1 LANNIQR
8 ENVKSYLKI
17 NENDNVLL
25 NVSDTV
31 HNYNA
36 LFEAIINRQ
45 IVCKPLKRKG
55 TQKLYERLAKL
66 MH

>member
-1 LANNIQR
+1 MIF
-8 ENVKSYLKI
+8 NVKTCRAYFKI
-17 NENDNVLL
+17 NENNNVLL
-25 NVSDTV
+25 NVSYTIHKYD
-31 HNYNA
+31 A

-45 IVCKPLKRKG
+45 ILSKSLKRKG